1 MKSSKLS
8 PAQTR
13 TLAKLRFTRVYVS
26 QEQHEAAKER
36 GEILHFTTWHEWSYK
51 PSSNTI
57 ELNKTWSGVGIQAT
71 IRCLEEKGH
80 LDIVSDDGSTLVV
93 RLTDG
98 PTSTFKLRVRR
109 GEAVHVYEY
118 LAESEAELRANI
130 VERYGNLPFE
140 ILEDEPEVKVDE
152 TTAPN
157 AATVAKALGS
167 KIAGELGAAEGS
179 SERMQAERIIA
190 AELEGLLGFVER
202 CFGSSITSA
211 GESVFE
217 ETIRADA
224 GKLLRELAPVRVP
237 MVGRDYNLVRH
248 VLEGSAPWAIDYLH
262 NRDLWAVR
270 QELPSAVLAH
280 RSSPYYT
287 RLLSIAEE
295 RREAQEAATS

>member
-1 MKSSKLS
+1 MTHPDDKRSALTREQRTELSKLWS
-8 PAQTR
+8 REPNLT
-13 TLAKLRFTRVYVS
+13 
-26 QEQHEAAKER
+26 EAEYA
-36 GEILHFTTWHEWSYK
+36 
-51 PSSNTI
+51 
-57 ELNKTWSGVGIQAT
+57 
-71 IRCLEEKGH
+71 
-80 LDIVSDDGSTLVV
+80 
-93 RLTDG
+93 
-98 PTSTFKLRVRR
+98 RR
-109 GEAVHVYEY
+109 GELE
-118 LAESEAELRANI
+118 
-130 VERYGNLPFE
+130 E
-140 ILEDEPEVKVDE
+140 IMRGDGPASDE
-152 TTAPN
+152 TAPN

-224 GKLLRELAPVRVP
+224 GKLLRELAPTRVP
-237 MVGRDYNLVRH
+237 MIGRDYNLVRH